1 MTESRNTAD
10 SPNPGIATQPEKD
23 ALNQVKVNSFT
34 VVPTTVA
41 PFGTVTATWDV
52 TIPQTQFDITLVL
65 HNQPVGGT
73 GTKTFKLST
82 QSDSFPLM
90 AVINDPPLPFASRI
104 LKTIRVAV
112 NSGGCQELDLPAS
125 AVTVPLKESLDSV
138 FSSSG
143 NFTLNSGGSVVTA
156 GSDGL
161 VDIHVPLT
169 INVPDWFDADM
180 DIHIQLTITG
190 ADGHVFV
197 AAPVVDPQVNFSLL
211 SNLLSFGCTDAIGA
225 GMTKMAYAFLERTVD
240 DELRPAVQ
248 QKIVDLVNSFLGT
261 LQNNDPQKRTFFM
274 STLFF
279 SAARGLNIT
288 GCPQ

>member
-90 AVINDPPLPFASRI
+90 AFINDPPLPFASRM

-112 NSGGCQELDLPAS
+112 
-125 AVTVPLKESLDSV
+125 
-138 FSSSG
+138 
-143 NFTLNSGGSVVTA
+143 
-156 GSDGL
+156 
-161 VDIHVPLT
+161 
-169 INVPDWFDADM
+169 
-180 DIHIQLTITG
+180 
-190 ADGHVFV
+190 
-197 AAPVVDPQVNFSLL
+197 
-211 SNLLSFGCTDAIGA
+211 
-225 GMTKMAYAFLERTVD
+225 
-240 DELRPAVQ
+240 
-248 QKIVDLVNSFLGT
+248 
-261 LQNNDPQKRTFFM
+261 
-274 STLFF
+274 
-279 SAARGLNIT
+279 
-288 GCPQ
+288 

>member
-1 MTESRNTAD
+1 MTASRSAVGV
-10 SPNPGIATQPEKD
+10 PTQPEKD

-34 VVPTTVA
+34 VVPTAVS

-52 TIPQTQFDITLVL
+52 TIPESQFDITLAL
-65 HNQPVGGT
+65 HNQPVGAT
-73 GTKTFKLST
+73 GTKTFTLST
-82 QSDSFPLM
+82 QSDSFALT

-112 NSGGCQELDLPAS
+112 NSGGCQDQDLPAS
-125 AVTVPLKESLDSV
+125 VVTVPLKETLDSV
-138 FSSSG
+138 FASSD
-143 NFTLNSGGSVVTA
+143 NFTLKDGGSVVTA

-169 INVPDWFDADM
+169 IDVPDWFDADM

-211 SNLLSFGCTDAIGA
+211 SNLLSFGCTDAIGT
-225 GMTKMAYAFLERTVD
+225 GMTKMAYAFLERMVD
-240 DELRPAVQ
+240 DELRPRVEQA
-248 QKIVDLVNSFLGT
+248 IVDQVNSFLGS
-261 LQNNDPQKRTFFM
+261 LQNNDPQKRIFFM

-279 SAARGLNIT
+279 SAARGLIIT